1 MSRNSV
7 TRAILLI
14 KRPISLR
21 VHCLIVL
28 LPLLISSAE
37 AQLPNSDMLLQLQQ
51 SRKSLGSMGG
61 EGQSQ
66 QLQSVIIQPAVPL
79 NNRAPLEQSRL
90 EQIISYRSGA
100 KLQQFGYDQLGHGQA
115 VTIPMSGAIQDNY
128 ILGLD
133 DEIVVSLRGQEN
145 NEFRAIVD
153 RNGQVI
159 IPRLKPISAAGRSL
173 RSFRADLDAA
183 VHRSYVSTNAS
194 VSVGRVRQFSVLVS
208 GEVNQPGQRLLTGLS
223 SALDA
228 LLLSGGVRKTGSLRN
243 VRILRGGHEFSV
255 DLYSVLTDRGVGSL
269 MPLADGDRI
278 LVPRLGPT
286 VSVSGLVRKPG
297 IYELGRNSSSVS
309 VKELMD
315 IAGGPEVR
323 GQHRL
328 SLLREGPDGARNMI
342 SLSGRADV
350 VRDGEVLFV
359 QLSADKTNSQVTLSG
374 GTSLAGSYPIQS
386 GTNLSDVLRSPG
398 ALGASPYSLF
408 GVVVRRNPKTLLRTL
423 LPYSPVAVINGREDL
438 PLVTDDIIKVFST
451 NEIQL
456 LEFISQRYLQKLS
469 IDIRKIRNPLTGDDA
484 DARDNGAIGLQSPL
498 NSSKSNNNNP
508 NISVID
514 SNDIGIVPAHAQ
526 RNAILN
532 LLDLAAPGTDL
543 ARAQAQ
549 ILRRDLLA
557 QVASPSQGANQI
569 RNPDVDPIL
578 YLPDDKF
585 GGEKERLSKNNTPPG
600 MQGGLPNQM
609 IGGNQDTQLNADNL
623 QNSRDEFKNEN
634 LAQNYIDQPNR
645 TNGFSYNREANTFG
659 DLSRQLALDPLVL
672 INFVIDHRATINGA
686 VRGAGAFFVGPN
698 VSLDELVQAA
708 GGTVNWANESGVELV
723 STVVDNASGRAE
735 TRRLTLPLKQGLL
748 ASYTVRPHDQFHFS
762 RIFSDVGLGS
772 VSMQGEVRMPGSFPI
787 VRGERLSD
795 LLRRAGGLTPTA
807 FPYGTVFTRK
817 SAAQAER
824 EGNLR
829 ASKEVNEQLVVA
841 MTRIGN
847 DKIDPSTFTS
857 LQAFVAEMRNQKTL
871 GRISVEADP
880 SLLASQPQIDPLVED
895 GDVVYI
901 PQRPSTVNVL
911 GQVMQ
916 PGSYPYRPGNTLED
930 YLDKAGGF
938 SSAADANRI
947 FLVLPDGSA
956 RRVEKS
962 WLLGFDVDKL
972 PPGSAIV
979 IPRDVTP
986 LNTRQIITDFTQIF
1000 SQFAVTAA
1008 SLAVLS
1014 RQ

>member
-1 MSRNSV
+1 MIYYLCNIKGLAFPSRKVFFACCSF
-7 TRAILLI
+7 LLL
-14 KRPISLR
+14 SL
-21 VHCLIVL
+21 
-28 LPLLISSAE
+28 SSSPGQTQIPSA
-37 AQLPNSDMLLQLQQ
+37 DMLQQLQRGQ
-51 SRKSLGSMGG
+51 SQGGLGSLGSQGAAAGG
-61 EGQSQ
+61 QNQ
-66 QLQSVIIQPAVPL
+66 PQSVNIQPAVPSMF
-79 NNRAPLEQSRL
+79 RMPLEASRI
-90 EQIISYRSGA
+90 EQILSSRSGA
-100 KLQQFGYDQLGHGQA
+100 SLQQFGYDQLGRGQA
-115 VTIPMSGAIQDNY
+115 VTVPMSGAVQDNY
-128 ILGLD
+128 VLGSG
-133 DEIVVSLRGQEN
+133 DEIVASMRGQESS
-145 NEFRAIVD
+145 EFRVTID
-153 RNGQVI
+153 RNGQVVL
-159 IPRLKPISAAGRSL
+159 PRLPPISATGRSL
-173 RSFRADLDAA
+173 GSFRADLEAA
-183 VHRSYVSTNAS
+183 VRRSYVGTNVS
-194 VSVGRVRQFSVLVS
+194 VSVGRVRQIRVLVS
-208 GEVNQPGQRLLTGLS
+208 GEVNEPGQRLVTGLS
-223 SALDA
+223 TALDA

-243 VRILRGGHEFSV
+243 IRITRGGREYYI
-255 DLYSVLTDRGVGSL
+255 DLYNVLTDRGAGLSIS
-269 MPLADGDRI
+269 LADGDRI

-286 VSVSGLVRKPG
+286 VSVSGLVRNPG
-297 IYELGRNSSSVS
+297 IYELGRNTSSVS

-323 GQHRL
+323 GQYRL
-328 SLLREGPDGARNMI
+328 SLLREGADGVRNMV
-342 SLSGRADV
+342 SLSGRSDV

-359 QLSADKTNSQVTLSG
+359 QLSADRTNSQVTLSG

-456 LEFISQRYLQKLS
+456 LEFISQRYLQKIS
-469 IDIRKIRNPLTGDDA
+469 VDIRRNRNPLTEDDNEKLNN
-484 DARDNGAIGLQSPL
+484 DNF
-498 NSSKSNNNNP
+498 NN
-508 NISVID
+508 SVID
-514 SNDIGIVPAHAQ
+514 SNDIGIVPADVQ
-526 RNAILN
+526 RNGIIN
-532 LLDLAAPGTDL
+532 LLDIAAPGTDL
-543 ARAQAQ
+543 ARAQVQ
-549 ILRRDLLA
+549 IRRRDLLEQDA
-557 QVASPSQGANQI
+557 MRRRDLLEGAVSPAQGANQI
-569 RNPDVDPIL
+569 RNPDLDPVP

-585 GGEKERLSKNNTPPG
+585 GGDKERASKTNIPPS
-600 MQGGLPNQM
+600 MKGGFPNK
-609 IGGNQDTQLNADNL
+609 INDDNL
-623 QNSRDEFKNEN
+623 QNFQEEQK
-634 LAQNYIDQPNR
+634 LAQNFIDQPNIN
-645 TNGFSYNREANTFG
+645 NGFSYNREANTFG
-659 DLSRQLALDPLVL
+659 DLSRQLGLNPLVL
-672 INFVIDHRATINGA
+672 INFLIDHRATINGA
-686 VRGAGAFFVGPN
+686 VRGAGTFFVGPN

-708 GGTVNWANESGVELV
+708 GGTLNWANESGVELV
-723 STVVDNASGRAE
+723 STVVDNASGRSE

-748 ASYTVRPHDQFHFS
+748 ASYAVRPHDQFHFS

-824 EGNLR
+824 EANLR

-841 MTRIGN
+841 MTRVGN

-857 LQAFVAEMRNQKTL
+857 LQDFLAEMRNQKTL

-916 PGSYPYRPGNTLED
+916 PGSYPYRPGNTMED

-938 SSAADANRI
+938 SSAADASRT

-986 LNTRQIITDFTQIF
+986 LNSRQIITDLSQIF

-1014 RQ
+1014 KQ

>member
-1 MSRNSV
+1 
-7 TRAILLI
+7 
-14 KRPISLR
+14 
-21 VHCLIVL
+21 
-28 LPLLISSAE
+28 
-37 AQLPNSDMLLQLQQ
+37 MLLQLQQ
-51 SRKSLGSMGG
+51 SRGSLGSMV
-61 EGQSQ
+61 GQNQPQ
-66 QLQSVIIQPAVPL
+66 QPPSVTIQPAATLNHRVPL
-79 NNRAPLEQSRL
+79 DRSRL
-90 EQIISYRSGA
+90 EQIISYRAGA
-100 KLQQFGYDQLGHGQA
+100 KLQQFGYDQLGQGQA

-128 ILGLD
+128 ILGSS
-133 DEIVVSLRGQEN
+133 DEIIVSLRGQEN
-145 NEFRAIVD
+145 NEFRIIVD

-173 RSFRADLDAA
+173 GIFRVDLEAA
-183 VHRSYVSTNAS
+183 VQRSYVATNVS
-194 VSVGRVRQFSVLVS
+194 VSVGRVRQVSVLVS
-208 GEVNQPGQRLLTGLS
+208 GEVNQPGQRLVTGLS

-228 LLLSGGVRKTGSLRN
+228 LLLSGGVKKTGSLRN
-243 VRILRGGHEFSV
+243 IRITRGGREYFI
-255 DLYSVLTDRGVGSL
+255 DLYNVLTDRGAGL
-269 MPLADGDRI
+269 AITLADGDKI

-286 VSVSGLVRKPG
+286 VSVSGLVRNPG

-309 VKELMD
+309 VKELID

-323 GQHRL
+323 GQYRL
-328 SLLREGPDGARNMI
+328 SLLREGTDGTRNMI
-342 SLSGRADV
+342 SLAGRADV

-359 QLSADKTNSQVTLSG
+359 QSSADKTNSQVTLSG

-386 GTNLSDVLRSPG
+386 GTKISDVLRSPG

-456 LEFISQRYLQKLS
+456 LEFISQRYLQKIS
-469 IDIRKIRNPLTGDDA
+469 IDVLKNRNSLNEDDKEK
-484 DARDNGAIGLQSPL
+484 L
-498 NSSKSNNNNP
+498 NNNNF
-508 NISVID
+508 NVSVID
-514 SNDIGIVPAHAQ
+514 SNDIGIVPADIQ
-526 RNAILN
+526 RNGIIN
-532 LLDLAAPGTDL
+532 LLDIAAPGTDL
-543 ARAQAQ
+543 ARAQVQ
-549 ILRRDLLA
+549 IRRRDLLEQDA
-557 QVASPSQGANQI
+557 MRRRELLEGAASPAQGANQI
-569 RNPDVDPIL
+569 RNPDLDPVP

-585 GGEKERLSKNNTPPG
+585 GGDKERVSKTNITPG
-600 MQGGLPNQM
+600 MQGGFPNK
-609 IGGNQDTQLNADNL
+609 INDDNL
-623 QNSRDEFKNEN
+623 QNFQEEQK
-634 LAQNYIDQPNR
+634 LAQNFVDQPNI

-659 DLSRQLALDPLVL
+659 DLSRQLGVDALVL
-672 INFVIDHRATINGA
+672 INFLIDHRATINGA

-748 ASYTVRPHDQFHFS
+748 ASYTVRPHDHFNFS

-841 MTRIGN
+841 MTRVGN
-847 DKIDPSTFTS
+847 DKIDPSTFAS

-930 YLDKAGGF
+930 YLDRAGGF
-938 SSAADANRI
+938 SSAADANRT

-979 IPRDVTP
+979 VPRDVTP
-986 LNTRQIITDFTQIF
+986 LNTRQIITDLSQIF

>member
-1 MSRNSV
+1 M
-7 TRAILLI
+7 
-14 KRPISLR
+14 P
-21 VHCLIVL
+21 
-28 LPLLISSAE
+28 
-37 AQLPNSDMLLQLQQ
+37 
-51 SRKSLGSMGG
+51 
-61 EGQSQ
+61 
-66 QLQSVIIQPAVPL
+66 QSVILQPAVPQV
-79 NNRAPLEQSRL
+79 RQTPIPQSRL
-90 EQIISYRSGA
+90 EQILSSRAGA
-100 KLQQFGYDQLGHGQA
+100 RLQQFGYDQLGLGRA
-115 VTIPMSGAIQDNY
+115 VTVPMTGAVQDDYVLGSG
-128 ILGLD
+128 
-133 DEIVVSLRGQEN
+133 DEIVVSIRGQEN
-145 NEFRAIVD
+145 GEYRVTVN
-153 RNGQVI
+153 RNGAVVL
-159 IPRLKPISAAGRSL
+159 PRLSPLSVAGRNL
-173 RSFRADLDAA
+173 GAFRADLEKA
-183 VHRSYVSTNAS
+183 VHRAYVAATVS
-194 VSVGRVRQFSVLVS
+194 VSVGRVRQISVLVS
-208 GEVNQPGQRLLTGLS
+208 GEVNEPGQRLVTGLS
-223 SALDA
+223 TALDA
-228 LLLSGGVRKTGSLRN
+228 LLLSGGVKKTGSLRN
-243 VRILRGGHEFSV
+243 IRITRGGREYFI
-255 DLYSVLTDRGVGSL
+255 DLYNVLTDRGAGLSI
-269 MPLADGDRI
+269 PLANGDRI
-278 LVPRLGPT
+278 LVPRLGPV

-309 VKELMD
+309 VKELMN

-323 GQHRL
+323 GQYRL
-328 SLLREGPDGARNMI
+328 SLLREGADGGRNML

-359 QLSADKTNSQVTLSG
+359 QSSSDKTKNQVTLSG
-374 GTSLAGSYPIQS
+374 GTSLAGLYPIQS
-386 GTNLSDVLRSPG
+386 GTNISDVLRNPG

-408 GVVVRRNPKTLLRTL
+408 GVVVRRNPKTLLQTL

-469 IDIRKIRNPLTGDDA
+469 IDISKIRNPLIGDDA
-484 DARDNGAIGLQSPL
+484 DPRDNGAIGPQGSL
-498 NSSKSNNNNP
+498 NSLKLNNNNS

-514 SNDIGIVPAHAQ
+514 SNDIGIVPAAVQ

-532 LLDLAAPGTDL
+532 LLDIAAPGTDL

-557 QVASPSQGANQI
+557 QAASPGQGANQTK
-569 RNPDVDPIL
+569 NPDIDPIP
-578 YLPDDKF
+578 YLPRDKF
-585 GGEKERLSKNNTPPG
+585 GGDKERILKTNTPPG

-609 IGGNQDTQLNADNL
+609 AGGNQDAQLNADNL
-623 QNSRDEFKNEN
+623 QNSQEE
-634 LAQNYIDQPNR
+634 QNFQEEQKKDNFVQNFIDQPNR
-645 TNGFSYNREANTFG
+645 ANGFAYNREVNTFG
-659 DLSRQLALDPLVL
+659 DLSRQLGLDPLVL
-672 INFVIDHRATINGA
+672 VNFLIDHRANINGA

-772 VSMQGEVRMPGSFPI
+772 VSMQGEVRRPGSFPI

-916 PGSYPYRPGNTLED
+916 PGSYPYRPGNSLED

-938 SSAADANRI
+938 SSAADASRS

-986 LNTRQIITDFTQIF
+986 LNSRQIITDLSQIF

>member
-1 MSRNSV
+1 
-7 TRAILLI
+7 
-14 KRPISLR
+14 
-21 VHCLIVL
+21 
-28 LPLLISSAE
+28 
-37 AQLPNSDMLLQLQQ
+37 
-51 SRKSLGSMGG
+51 
-61 EGQSQ
+61 
-66 QLQSVIIQPAVPL
+66 
-79 NNRAPLEQSRL
+79 
-90 EQIISYRSGA
+90 
-100 KLQQFGYDQLGHGQA
+100 
-115 VTIPMSGAIQDNY
+115 MSGAIQDNY
-128 ILGLD
+128 ILGPD

-173 RSFRADLDAA
+173 GSFRADLDAA
-183 VHRSYVSTNAS
+183 VHRSYVATDVSA
-194 VSVGRVRQFSVLVS
+194 SVGRVRQVSVLVS
-208 GEVNQPGQRLLTGLS
+208 GEVNQPGQRLVTGLS

-228 LLLSGGVRKTGSLRN
+228 LLLSGGVKKTGSLRN
-243 VRILRGGHEFSV
+243 IRITRGGREYFI
-255 DLYSVLTDRGVGSL
+255 DLYNVLTDRGAGL
-269 MPLADGDRI
+269 AITLADGDKI

-286 VSVSGLVRKPG
+286 VSVTGLVRNPG

-323 GQHRL
+323 GQYRL
-328 SLLREGPDGARNMI
+328 SLLREGTDGTRNMI

-359 QLSADKTNSQVTLSG
+359 QLGADKTNSQVTLSG

-386 GTNLSDVLRSPG
+386 GTKISDVLRSPG

-456 LEFISQRYLQKLS
+456 LEFIAQSYL
-469 IDIRKIRNPLTGDDA
+469 RKISA
-484 DARDNGAIGLQSPL
+484 
-498 NSSKSNNNNP
+498 
-508 NISVID
+508 ID
-514 SNDIGIVPAHAQ
+514 SNDIGIVPADVQ
-526 RNAILN
+526 RNAVLN

-543 ARAQAQ
+543 ARAQVQ
-549 ILRRDLLA
+549 IRRRDLLEQA
-557 QVASPSQGANQI
+557 AMRPRDLLEESSSPGQGANQI
-569 RNPDVDPIL
+569 RNPDLDPVP

-585 GGEKERLSKNNTPPG
+585 GVEKGRVSKTNIRPG
-600 MQGGLPNQM
+600 MQGELPNQM
-609 IGGNQDTQLNADNL
+609 VGGNQDAQFNADNL
-623 QNSRDEFKNEN
+623 QNSQEEQKNRNFSEN
-634 LAQNYIDQPNR
+634 FIDQPDRNNR
-645 TNGFSYNREANTFG
+645 FSYNREVNTFG
-659 DLSRQLALDPLVL
+659 DLSRQLGLDPLVL

-686 VRGAGAFFVGPN
+686 VRGAGTFFVGPN

-708 GGTVNWANESGVELV
+708 GGTVNWANESAVELV

-748 ASYTVRPHDQFHFS
+748 ASYTVRPHDQFNFS

-841 MTRIGN
+841 MTRGGN
-847 DKIDPSTFTS
+847 DKIDPSIFTS

-938 SSAADANRI
+938 SSAADASRT

-979 IPRDVTP
+979 VPRDVTP
-986 LNTRQIITDFTQIF
+986 LNTRQIITDLSQIF

>member
-1 MSRNSV
+1 
-7 TRAILLI
+7 
-14 KRPISLR
+14 
-21 VHCLIVL
+21 
-28 LPLLISSAE
+28 
-37 AQLPNSDMLLQLQQ
+37 
-51 SRKSLGSMGG
+51 
-61 EGQSQ
+61 
-66 QLQSVIIQPAVPL
+66 
-79 NNRAPLEQSRL
+79 
-90 EQIISYRSGA
+90 
-100 KLQQFGYDQLGHGQA
+100 
-115 VTIPMSGAIQDNY
+115 
-128 ILGLD
+128 
-133 DEIVVSLRGQEN
+133 
-145 NEFRAIVD
+145 
-153 RNGQVI
+153 
-159 IPRLKPISAAGRSL
+159 
-173 RSFRADLDAA
+173 
-183 VHRSYVSTNAS
+183 
-194 VSVGRVRQFSVLVS
+194 
-208 GEVNQPGQRLLTGLS
+208 
-223 SALDA
+223 
-228 LLLSGGVRKTGSLRN
+228 
-243 VRILRGGHEFSV
+243 
-255 DLYSVLTDRGVGSL
+255 
-269 MPLADGDRI
+269 
-278 LVPRLGPT
+278 
-286 VSVSGLVRKPG
+286 
-297 IYELGRNSSSVS
+297 
-309 VKELMD
+309 MD

-328 SLLREGPDGARNMI
+328 SLLREGADGARNMV
-342 SLSGRADV
+342 SLSGRSDV

-359 QLSADKTNSQVTLSG
+359 QLSADKTNSQVILSG

-386 GTNLSDVLRSPG
+386 GTNISDVLRSPG

-408 GVVVRRNPKTLLRTL
+408 GVVVRRNQKTLLRTL

-438 PLVTDDIIKVFST
+438 PLVTDDLIKVFST

-456 LEFISQRYLQKLS
+456 LEFISRRYLQKLS
-469 IDIRKIRNPLTGDDA
+469 IDIKKIRNPLTGDDA
-484 DARDNGAIGLQSPL
+484 DQRNNGAIGPQGYL
-498 NSSKSNNNNP
+498 NSLNSNNNN
-508 NISVID
+508 SDVSLID
-514 SNDIGIVPAHAQ
+514 SNDIGIVPANVQ

-557 QVASPSQGANQI
+557 QAASPGQGANQI
-569 RNPDVDPIL
+569 RNPDADPIP

-585 GGEKERLSKNNTPPG
+585 GGDKERVSNNNTPPG
-600 MQGGLPNQM
+600 MQGGVSNQM
-609 IGGNQDTQLNADNL
+609 VGSNQDAQLNTDNL
-623 QNSRDEFKNEN
+623 QKSLEEQKNEN
-634 LAQNYIDQPNR
+634 LAQNFIDQPNR
-645 TNGFSYNREANTFG
+645 TNSFSYNLEASTFG
-659 DLSRQLALDPLVL
+659 DLSRQLGLDPLVL

-686 VRGAGAFFVGPN
+686 VRGAGTFFVGPN

-723 STVVDNASGRAE
+723 STVVDNASGLAE
-735 TRRLTLPLKQGLL
+735 TRRLTLPLKRGLL

-857 LQAFVAEMRNQKTL
+857 LQAFVSEMRNQKTL

-986 LNTRQIITDFTQIF
+986 LNTRQIITDLSQIF

>member
-1 MSRNSV
+1 M
-7 TRAILLI
+7 
-14 KRPISLR
+14 
-21 VHCLIVL
+21 
-28 LPLLISSAE
+28 
-37 AQLPNSDMLLQLQQ
+37 
-51 SRKSLGSMGG
+51 
-61 EGQSQ
+61 
-66 QLQSVIIQPAVPL
+66 
-79 NNRAPLEQSRL
+79 
-90 EQIISYRSGA
+90 
-100 KLQQFGYDQLGHGQA
+100 
-115 VTIPMSGAIQDNY
+115 
-128 ILGLD
+128 
-133 DEIVVSLRGQEN
+133 
-145 NEFRAIVD
+145 
-153 RNGQVI
+153 
-159 IPRLKPISAAGRSL
+159 
-173 RSFRADLDAA
+173 
-183 VHRSYVSTNAS
+183 
-194 VSVGRVRQFSVLVS
+194 
-208 GEVNQPGQRLLTGLS
+208 
-223 SALDA
+223 
-228 LLLSGGVRKTGSLRN
+228 
-243 VRILRGGHEFSV
+243 
-255 DLYSVLTDRGVGSL
+255 
-269 MPLADGDRI
+269 
-278 LVPRLGPT
+278 
-286 VSVSGLVRKPG
+286 
-297 IYELGRNSSSVS
+297 
-309 VKELMD
+309 
-315 IAGGPEVR
+315 
-323 GQHRL
+323 
-328 SLLREGPDGARNMI
+328 
-342 SLSGRADV
+342 
-350 VRDGEVLFV
+350 
-359 QLSADKTNSQVTLSG
+359 
-374 GTSLAGSYPIQS
+374 
-386 GTNLSDVLRSPG
+386 
-398 ALGASPYSLF
+398 
-408 GVVVRRNPKTLLRTL
+408 
-423 LPYSPVAVINGREDL
+423 
-438 PLVTDDIIKVFST
+438 
-451 NEIQL
+451 
-456 LEFISQRYLQKLS
+456 
-469 IDIRKIRNPLTGDDA
+469 
-484 DARDNGAIGLQSPL
+484 
-498 NSSKSNNNNP
+498 NNNNS
-508 NISVID
+508 NFSVID
-514 SNDIGIVPAHAQ
+514 SNDIGIVPANLQ
-526 RNAILN
+526 RNAIIN
-532 LLDLAAPGTDL
+532 LLDIAAPGTDL

-557 QVASPSQGANQI
+557 QAASPGQGANPI
-569 RNPDVDPIL
+569 RNPDVDPIP

-585 GGEKERLSKNNTPPG
+585 GGDKERVSKNNTPPG

-609 IGGNQDTQLNADNL
+609 VGGNQDPQLNPDNL
-623 QNSRDEFKNEN
+623 QNSVEEQKNEN
-634 LAQNYIDQPNR
+634 LAQNFIDQPNR
-645 TNGFSYNREANTFG
+645 NNGFAYNLEANTFG
-659 DLSRQLALDPLVL
+659 DLSRQLGVDPLIL
-672 INFVIDHRATINGA
+672 INFLIDNRATINGA
-686 VRGAGAFFVGPN
+686 VRGSGAFFVGPN

-748 ASYTVRPHDQFHFS
+748 VSYTVRPHDQFHFS

-938 SSAADANRI
+938 SSAADASRT

-986 LNTRQIITDFTQIF
+986 LNSRQIITDLSQIF